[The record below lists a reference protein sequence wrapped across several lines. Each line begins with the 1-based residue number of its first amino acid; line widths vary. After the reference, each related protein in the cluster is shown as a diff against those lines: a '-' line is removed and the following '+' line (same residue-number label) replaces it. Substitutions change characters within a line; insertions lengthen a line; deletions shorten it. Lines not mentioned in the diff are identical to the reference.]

1 MIFKTTIKNL
11 FSSKKHE
18 RFGMEE
24 KTTSNTAK
32 ESFKH
37 RKLADEDLTEENS
50 FKLTKKNS
58 LFVKNIKNFKKKL
71 GFRIN
76 NQLKYT

>member
-1 MIFKTTIKNL
+1 MISKTTIKNL

-50 FKLTKKNS
+50 FKLTKKKLS
-58 LFVKNIKNFKKKL
+58 FRKKYQEL
-71 GFRIN
+71 
-76 NQLKYT
+76 